1 MLSDLR
7 LRRKTQQ
14 NLDEFNV
21 KKREVHEVTYFPI
34 NSYVLAEYETQVP
47 SNEEESEEEGFNEAI
62 TTHTTMEVKTIDTT
76 LLTTSRGNWNYER
89 S

>member
-62 TTHTTMEVKTIDTT
+62 TTHTTMEVKTIDT
-76 LLTTSRGNWNYER
+76 E
-89 S
+89 